1 MFKWRTAIGLAAG
14 CIAFGAAGRTEGA
27 LAADAPAA
35 PATVQLAAVA
45 LPIVVDGR
53 LINYVFVTVKLD
65 LAAGVDGAA
74 VRAKEPYFRDALV
87 RAGHRAPFVLASDY
101 MHIDAGRVRAEVM
114 TEAAAIVGRGLV
126 RNVEIVKQASQHVL
140 SPPSAAAAS
149 HGPELIP

>member
-1 MFKWRTAIGLAAG
+1 MFKRRTATGLAAG
-14 CIAFGAAGRTEGA
+14 CIAFGAAGGTEGA

-87 RAGHRAPFVLASDY
+87 RAAHRSPFVLRTDY
-101 MHIDAGRVRAEVM
+101 DHVDAAKLRAVM
-114 TEAAAIVGRGLV
+114 LRETAAIAGA
-126 RNVEIVKQASQHVL
+126 NVIRDVVVTEQTPQHQL
-140 SPPSAAAAS
+140 PSPRPAPS
-149 HGPELIP
+149 H